1 MKTQLTV
8 YRCTELRK
16 AVQLDVG
23 KFLLYV
29 LFMKIRVNKVIN
41 PTIVPLRYY
50 HVCPKYL
57 RK

>member
-1 MKTQLTV
+1 MKTQFTV

-29 LFMKIRVNKVIN
+29 LFMKIRVKKVIKLSSHYV
-41 PTIVPLRYY
+41 TIMYVQNT
-50 HVCPKYL
+50 
-57 RK
+57 